1 MVVEVVVVVVGCG
14 GGGGVLVT
22 AGRSNTVSNHKRNSH
37 SFIVS
42 DRLLFG
48 RFGQQ

>member
-1 MVVEVVVVVVGCG
+1 MVVVVVFCF
-14 GGGGVLVT
+14 VLVT
-22 AGRSNTVSNHKRNSH
+22 AGRSNTVSNHERNSD

-48 RFGQQ
+48 RFGQR